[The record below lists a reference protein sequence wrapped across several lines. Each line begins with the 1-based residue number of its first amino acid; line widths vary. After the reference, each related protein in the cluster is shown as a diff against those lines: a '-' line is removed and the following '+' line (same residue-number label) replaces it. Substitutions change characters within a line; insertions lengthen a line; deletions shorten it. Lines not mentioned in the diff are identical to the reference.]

1 MTGESPIRFTSWN
14 VKGLNGP
21 IKRSK
26 IFSHLKRLKSD
37 IIFLQETNLL
47 NSDHLRLQ
55 KLWVGHIYHSKCN
68 AKARGTAIL
77 IHKKIQFSASNVIAD
92 PRGRYIM
99 VSGRLFQTQVL
110 LVNIYGLN
118 WDDRK
123 CINKLIA
130 ALPSFN
136 SHYLI
141 LGGDLNCVLNP
152 NLDRSNPKSQAPSKM
167 AN

>member
-77 IHKKIQFSASNVIAD
+77 IHKKNQFSDSV
-92 PRGRYIM
+92 
-99 VSGRLFQTQVL
+99 FL
-110 LVNIYGLN
+110 L
-118 WDDRK
+118 
-123 CINKLIA
+123 
-130 ALPSFN
+130 
-136 SHYLI
+136 LI
-141 LGGDLNCVLNP
+141 LGVGILWCQGDYFRLGSC
-152 NLDRSNPKSQAPSKM
+152 
-167 AN
+167 